1 MIFTSWSTVVTWEVN
16 WRQTTNVFEMLLRLL
31 NGWHEL
37 ERIVAEDMS
46 VAFSKAAV
54 AGVFLQRPNA
64 LKIGKV
70 EACGPVT
77 FLPTVS
83 IVVRSFFWS
92 LTELIQGAYERIIA
106 GNYKGTRDFEG
117 VQRIPLMDEYAQA
130 VAEGLVKSFSK
141 TDSALTLPENR
152 QPSF

>member
-1 MIFTSWSTVVTWEVN
+1 M
-16 WRQTTNVFEMLLRLL
+16 
-31 NGWHEL
+31 
-37 ERIVAEDMS
+37 
-46 VAFSKAAV
+46 
-54 AGVFLQRPNA
+54 
-64 LKIGKV
+64 KIGKV
-70 EACGPVT
+70 EGVWARNLLANRHYRCPVV
-77 FLPTVS
+77 FLEPYRANS
-83 IVVRSFFWS
+83 R
-92 LTELIQGAYERIIA
+92 GAYERIIA